1 MPLRDAPARHA
12 RLFELL
18 RQENLAR
25 NARDAFEPPEHD
37 LKWES
42 AFTVKALAS
51 LRAA

>member
-1 MPLRDAPARHA
+1 MRDAPARHA

-25 NARDAFEPPEHD
+25 NAREAFEPAEHD
-37 LKWES
+37 LNWET
-42 AFTVKALAS
+42 AFTVRALAS

>member
-1 MPLRDAPARHA
+1 MRDAPARHA
-12 RLFELL
+12 QLFELL

-25 NARDAFEPPEHD
+25 SAKDTFEPAEHD
-37 LKWES
+37 LNWET

>member
-1 MPLRDAPARHA
+1 MRDASARHA

-25 NARDAFEPPEHD
+25 NAREAFEQHDHD
-37 LKWES
+37 LNWET